1 MNSSDPWAEA
11 AERLARL
18 GVREHD
24 LEERF
29 ARSGGPGGQNVNKVE
44 TAVLL
49 THRPSGISVRSQE
62 ERSQWAN
69 RLAARVRLA
78 EKIEAHRRETAAKA
92 RHEREKERRRRR
104 ARCNASNGRMLSDKR
119 QRGQVKKS
127 RRFVSGDD

>member
-1 MNSSDPWAEA
+1 MNPADPWTEA

-18 GVREHD
+18 GVRDRD

-49 THRPSGISVRSQE
+49 VHRPSGISVRCQE
-62 ERSQWAN
+62 GRSQWAN

-78 EKIEAHRRETAAKA
+78 EKIEAHRRATAARA
-92 RHEREKERRRRR
+92 RHEQEKERRRKRGR
-104 ARCNASNGRMLSDKR
+104 SKASKARMLEGKR
-119 QRGQVKKS
+119 RRSRVKNN
-127 RRFVSGDD
+127 RRFVLSED